1 MGKQHILQTGELKMS
16 KMSKKTM
23 DRQAKKIMKQMGM
36 GPKGAPE
43 LPGVLKFSS
52 RGKKSNKH
60 TQKKRKE

>member
-1 MGKQHILQTGELKMS
+1 
-16 KMSKKTM
+16 MSKKTM